1 MEEKKDFEKMLQEA
15 TRKERDNENR
25 NSNTTL
31 QQHSREDD
39 NRLSGSITDSNR
51 TSLKEST
58 TLDFGRYAIC
68 SNEIKQ
74 TKGSRD
80 FENRNR
86 KESLSTAES
95 RGSRAE
101 SRESRAESERSQD
114 LQTGSRAEIASSG
127 RIREGSQSTRNTS
140 QELHSFNASEIW
152 RYNLQESAELAQIT
166 QALNQQKGSLIYQA
180 GFFKQQAK
188 ELYEQYNS
196 YYPSAREEKLNS
208 LMKQFNTL
216 LQNNAFKD
224 NPLMA
229 EDRKMLDF
237 FIKEF
242 TNGKKK

>member
-15 TRKERDNENR
+15 IKKEEYDENR
-25 NSNTTL
+25 NSNTTI
-31 QQHSREDD
+31 QQSPRTDV

-58 TLDFGRYAIC
+58 TLDFGRYALY
-68 SNEIKQ
+68 SNENQ
-74 TKGSRD
+74 QNKGDRD
-80 FENRNR
+80 FKDRNR
-86 KESLSTAES
+86 KESISTAES
-95 RGSRAE
+95 EG
-101 SRESRAESERSQD
+101 SQD

-140 QELHSFNASEIW
+140 QELHSFNAKEIW

-180 GFFKQQAK
+180 GFFKRQAK

-224 NPLMA
+224 NPLMV
-229 EDRKMLDF
+229 EDRKILDF

-242 TNGKKK
+242 TNSKKK

>member
-80 FENRNR
+80 FENRDR
-86 KESLSTAES
+86 KKSLST
-95 RGSRAE
+95 
-101 SRESRAESERSQD
+101 AESERSQD
-114 LQTGSRAEIASSG
+114 LQAGSRAEIASSG